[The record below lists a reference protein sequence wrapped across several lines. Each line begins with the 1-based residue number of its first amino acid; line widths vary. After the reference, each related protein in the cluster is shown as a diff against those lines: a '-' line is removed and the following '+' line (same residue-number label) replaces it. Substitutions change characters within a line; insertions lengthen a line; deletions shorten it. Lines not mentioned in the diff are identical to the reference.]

1 MIMNAI
7 TAALAPLWETPLALA
22 DVLGVAH
29 AGTTLFT
36 FIVFLAALEFL
47 RRTAGVLAYVARIG
61 AVISFGFMGASLQYG
76 DFLAPPVHSVLM
88 LMSERMPES
97 KSDTALLATLGV
109 ATLGV
114 AYRAGKSNG
123 LNATSAP
130 PRRSRTAY
138 ASSKS
143 GLMQSSRERV
153 VTLGITERLHL
164 RQLAG
169 QPKKPANRYPKTM
182 RTPGPARTWG

>member
-1 MIMNAI
+1 MDSI

-22 DVLGVAH
+22 DVLGMAH
-29 AGTTLFT
+29 AGTTIFT

-47 RRTAGVLAYVARIG
+47 RRTAGLLAIFARLI
-61 AVISFGFMGASLQYG
+61 AVVSFGFMGASLQYG

-88 LMSERMPES
+88 MMSERMPES

-123 LNATSAP
+123 LSASSAP
-130 PRRSRTAY
+130 PRRGSMAY
-138 ASSKS
+138 ASTKS
-143 GLMQSSRERV
+143 GLMQSSRQRV
-153 VTLGITERLHL
+153 VALGITERLHL

-169 QPKKPANRYPKTM
+169 QPKKPSSRYPKTM
-182 RTPGPARTWG
+182 RTPGPARNWG

>member
-1 MIMNAI
+1 MDSI

-22 DVLGVAH
+22 DVLGMAH
-29 AGTTLFT
+29 AGTTIFT

-47 RRTAGVLAYVARIG
+47 RRTAGVLAMLARIM
-61 AVISFGFMGASLQYG
+61 AVVSFGFMGASLHYG

-88 LMSERMPES
+88 MMSERLPES

-123 LNATSAP
+123 MSASSAP
-130 PRRSRTAY
+130 PRRGSMAY
-138 ASSKS
+138 ASTKS
-143 GLMQSSRERV
+143 GQLQSSRQRV
-153 VTLGITERLHL
+153 VALGITERLHL

-169 QPKKPANRYPKTM
+169 QPKKPTSRYPKTM

>member
-1 MIMNAI
+1 MDSF

-22 DVLGVAH
+22 DVLGMAH
-29 AGTTLFT
+29 AGTTIFT
-36 FIVFLAALEFL
+36 FLVFLASLEFL
-47 RRTAGVLAYVARIG
+47 RRTAGLLAIVARVA

-88 LMSERMPES
+88 MMSERLPES

-123 LNATSAP
+123 GGSSTP
-130 PRRSRTAY
+130 PRRGRMAY
-138 ASSKS
+138 ASTKS
-143 GLMQSSRERV
+143 GLMQSTRQHV
-153 VTLGITERLHL
+153 VALGITERLHL
-164 RQLAG
+164 RQLAS
-169 QPKKPANRYPKTM
+169 QPKKPSSRYTKTM
-182 RTPGPARTWG
+182 RTPGPARNWG